1 MKNVFWFLIFAIFL
15 SSCASPKKSNQ
26 KTKIREITNLA
37 YFEPLAFVG
46 LIQKDNL
53 NTLNDSVSMISKKLL
68 ETAIL
73 QSTNNKVHKKIT
85 VNDPKIREKINKE
98 LSYLFQ
104 KILNYN
110 KIANVKITPTIDSV
124 LKNNNQ
130 RFVLATVTDGF
141 VKIET
146 AEVQN
151 NNDIF
156 SKPISTLDLLVEVRN
171 KPILTLHALI
181 IDNEKGNVIFY
192 DHTHPV
198 YKQPT
203 DKKNIEKQYQKLFK
217 GYYHN

>member
-1 MKNVFWFLIFAIFL
+1 MKNVFWLLFAIVFP
-15 SSCASPKKSNQ
+15 SCTTYKLSNQ
-26 KTKIREITNLA
+26 KIKISEITNLA

-46 LIQKDNL
+46 LIHQDNL

-73 QSTNNKVHKKIT
+73 ESTNNKVYKKIIVEDLKT
-85 VNDPKIREKINKE
+85 REKINKE

-110 KIANVKITPTIDSV
+110 KINNVKITPTIDSV
-124 LKNNNQ
+124 LKSNNQ

-141 VKIET
+141 VKTEIVEDK
-146 AEVQN
+146 N
-151 NNDIF
+151 NDDIF

-181 IDNEKGNVIFY
+181 IDSEKGNVIFY

-198 YKQPT
+198 HKQPT
-203 DKKNIEKQYQKLFK
+203 DKLNIEKQYKKLFK